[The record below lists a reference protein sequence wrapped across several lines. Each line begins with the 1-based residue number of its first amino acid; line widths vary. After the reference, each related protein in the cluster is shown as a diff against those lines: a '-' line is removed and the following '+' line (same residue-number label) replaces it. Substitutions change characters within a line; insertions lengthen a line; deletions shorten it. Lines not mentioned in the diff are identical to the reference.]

1 LIARGEVPRRSLCGI
16 EAVLSTGERVS
27 AGGSVLK
34 DVVGYDLGTVLLG
47 SMGALAIIVAA
58 TFRLEP
64 ARSRT
69 PVPEPPGAVPRHELI
84 ARAFDPQGLLSARG

>member
-1 LIARGEVPRRSLCGI
+1 VYSLDG
-16 EAVLSTGERVS
+16 VGKSHHGERVS

-34 DVVGYDLGTVLLG
+34 DVVGYDLATVLLG

-64 ARSRT
+64 VRSRT
-69 PVPEPPGAVPRHELI
+69 PVAEPPGAVPPHELI